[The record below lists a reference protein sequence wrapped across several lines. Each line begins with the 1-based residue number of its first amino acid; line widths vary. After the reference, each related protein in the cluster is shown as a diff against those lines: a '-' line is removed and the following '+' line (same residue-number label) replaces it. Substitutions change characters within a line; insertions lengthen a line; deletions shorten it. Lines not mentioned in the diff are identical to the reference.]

1 MFLVDAYNLAY
12 STGKAVSF
20 AEAYRMALEI
30 ANVLL
35 RKNYRVIFVFDG
47 RTDTPHPSYVKF
59 SGEKRHG
66 MTADEW
72 IVEYVKRHTGDTIK
86 LVTRDRSLADRA
98 KHLHPNLYVMDP
110 RDFLSFVERLSVSGK
125 VYSGKEA
132 VDTYDIQTTML
143 DEMEEFLSSLKRKKR
158 RKRR

>member
-1 MFLVDAYNLAY
+1 
-12 STGKAVSF
+12 
-20 AEAYRMALEI
+20 MALEI

-59 SGEKRHG
+59 SGDKRYG

-72 IVEYVKRHTGDTIK
+72 IVEYVT
-86 LVTRDRSLADRA
+86 
-98 KHLHPNLYVMDP
+98 
-110 RDFLSFVERLSVSGK
+110 FVERLSVSGK